1 MKIASTLDEIL
12 KRRKKKRS
20 GENEPYT
27 YEEYK
32 RKNGLLDPDG
42 YTNAV
47 NSLYASTRRDL
58 STYGAKSHK
67 ISNKGLQNS
76 GYAEYIDD
84 LADKKFDSG
93 LKAIKDNYAE
103 KEEKAY
109 IGYQGYLESFRDKE
123 SSLKSKVM
131 SHLVKNNVVDLDTAI
146 SYAVGAGLSQA
157 AAEEIGKNAYEIT
170 KKKVFDSVLEQTVSL
185 GLDKEGARMLAVKMG
200 VSDADAESFA
210 DEIDE
215 LLKYYGNISEGYLEY
230 LNSRNQ
236 G

>member
-12 KRRKKKRS
+12 KRRKKSRS
-20 GENEPYT
+20 GENEPDT

-32 RKNGLLDPDG
+32 RKQGLSDPDG
-42 YTNAV
+42 FTNAV

-58 STYGAKSHK
+58 STYGAKSRK
-67 ISNKGLQNS
+67 IGNKGLQNS
-76 GYAEYIDD
+76 GYAEYIND
-84 LADKKFDSG
+84 LADKKFNSG
-93 LKAIKDNYAE
+93 LSAIKDNYAE
-103 KEEKAY
+103 REEKAS
-109 IGYQGYLESFRDKE
+109 IGYQGYLESFKKQE
-123 SSLKSKVM
+123 NSLKNKVL

-146 SYAVGAGLSQA
+146 SYAMGAGLSQS
-157 AAEEIGKNAYEIT
+157 AAEQIGKNAYEIT
-170 KKKVFDSVLEQTVSL
+170 KKRVFENILEQTVSL

-215 LLKYYGNISEGYLEY
+215 LLKYYGNISDGYLEY
-230 LNSRNQ
+230 LNGRNQ